1 MLWLAFQPAM
11 QEVLGSNSTA
21 EIFEMFQRM
30 ISGGTSMTFLYL
42 GKKIISIVV
51 STRNVYVGLFSI
63 SKILSSRHNHY
74 YSVGGTAL
82 WYTPPLWLLQMME
95 LDITMHSMH

>member
-1 MLWLAFQPAM
+1 M
-11 QEVLGSNSTA
+11 N
-21 EIFEMFQRM
+21 
-30 ISGGTSMTFLYL
+30 
-42 GKKIISIVV
+42 GKRTTYRCLSIRPSKVV

-82 WYTPPLWLLQMME
+82 WYTTPLWLLQMME